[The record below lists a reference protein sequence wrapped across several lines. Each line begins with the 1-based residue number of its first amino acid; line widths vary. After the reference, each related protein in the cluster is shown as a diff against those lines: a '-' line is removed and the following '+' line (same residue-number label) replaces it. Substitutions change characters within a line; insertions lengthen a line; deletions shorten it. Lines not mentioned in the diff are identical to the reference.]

1 MQFNGEVTIAADRL
15 RVWEFLIDPQ
25 AVSQCAPGLERLTV
39 LDPGKRFEVVA
50 AVGFGTVKVKFVTEV
65 EFTELAPPER
75 AGMRAHGTAPGSAVD
90 VLAEMA
96 LRELSAGSTALDWK
110 ADVTISGTL
119 TSLASRLMGSVTKK
133 VTGAFFECVRKKIE
147 G

>member
-1 MQFNGEVTIAADRL
+1 MQFNGQVIIQAARQ

-25 AVSQCAPGLERLTV
+25 AVSQCAPGLESLTV

-96 LRELSAGSTALDWK
+96 LSEAPGGTALDWK

>member
-1 MQFNGEVTIAADRL
+1 MQFNGQVIIQAARQ

-25 AVSQCAPGLERLTV
+25 AVSQCAPGLESLTV

-90 VLAEMA
+90 VLAEMV
-96 LRELSAGSTALDWK
+96 LSEAPGGTALDWK

>member
-1 MQFNGEVTIAADRL
+1 MQFNGQVTIAADRP

-25 AVSQCAPGLERLTV
+25 AVSQCAPGLESLTV

-65 EFTELAPPER
+65 EFTELSPPER
-75 AGMRAHGTAPGSAVD
+75 AAMRAHGTAPGSAVD

-96 LRELSAGSTALDWK
+96 LRELSADSTALDWK

>member
-1 MQFNGEVTIAADRL
+1 MQFNGQVIIQAVRQ

-25 AVSQCAPGLERLTV
+25 AVSQCAPGLESLTV

-90 VLAEMA
+90 VLAEMV
-96 LRELSAGSTALDWK
+96 LSEAPGGTALDWK

>member
-1 MQFNGEVTIAADRL
+1 MQFNGQVIIQAARQ

-75 AGMRAHGTAPGSAVD
+75 ASMRAHGTAPGSAVD

-96 LRELSAGSTALDWK
+96 LSEAPGGTALDWK

>member
-1 MQFNGEVTIAADRL
+1 MQFNGQVIIQAARQ

-25 AVSQCAPGLERLTV
+25 AVSQCAPGLESLTV

-96 LRELSAGSTALDWK
+96 LSEAPGGTALDWK

-133 VTGAFFECVRKKIE
+133 VTGAFFECVKKKIE

>member
-1 MQFNGEVTIAADRL
+1 MQFDGQVTIQAPRL

-25 AVSQCAPGLERLTV
+25 AVSQCAPGLESLTV
-39 LDPGKRFEVVA
+39 LEPGKRFEVVA
-50 AVGFGTVKVKFVTEV
+50 GVGFGTVKVKFVTEV

-75 AGMRAHGTAPGSAVD
+75 ASMRAHGTAPGSAVD

-96 LRELSAGSTALDWK
+96 LSEAPGGTALDWK

>member
-1 MQFNGEVTIAADRL
+1 MQFNGQVIIQAARQ

-25 AVSQCAPGLERLTV
+25 AVSQCAPGLESLTV

-65 EFTELAPPER
+65 EFTELAPPDR
-75 AGMRAHGTAPGSAVD
+75 ATMRAHGTAPGSAVD
-90 VLAEMA
+90 VLAEMV
-96 LRELSAGSTALDWK
+96 LSEAPDGATLLDWK

-133 VTGAFFECVRKKIE
+133 VTGAFFECVKKKIE

>member
-1 MQFNGEVTIAADRL
+1 MQFSGEVTIAADRL

-75 AGMRAHGTAPGSAVD
+75 ASMRAHGTAPGSAVD

-96 LRELSAGSTALDWK
+96 LSEAPGGTALDWK

>member
-1 MQFNGEVTIAADRL
+1 MQFNGQVTIAADRL

-25 AVSQCAPGLERLTV
+25 AVSQCAPGLESLTV

-65 EFTELAPPER
+65 EFTELMPPDR
-75 AGMRAHGTAPGSAVD
+75 AAMRAHGTAPGSAVD

-96 LRELSAGSTALDWK
+96 LRELSPGSTALDWK